1 MSERSDSDGGDDP
14 IRGAL
19 AASRRDLLFTLAT
32 LVIVQ
37 RGLPFLFPLSP
48 ARAQGVTAMS
58 WMSATQR
65 AVFDSVLYDH
75 AKEYLAYAKVVQ
87 DNLRGGE
94 AVAAFD
100 RALAE
105 TIAPGDLINV
115 FNDTLGRGIA
125 IDLAF
130 LPSPNQP
137 PATLAKI
144 LQPTIP
150 RIGLPETLGRN
161 IDGVVNQGAAAV
173 ASIQALIG
181 NVQGIVPVV
190 SKDISEIYWRAGL
203 TLLTARDDLTG
214 LVAAATAALGAAGN
228 DARAIA
234 ERVSQITGAISSIA
248 ASGSGQGFNYAAAAV
263 GLTKAVS
270 ALGELLHMNRDT
282 VDKVNKTVNVVGSVL
297 AGAAAA
303 AALGP
308 VGAAVGAVAGLLGGL
323 FGGRGGDGTGKALA
337 QLSTQIAQLE
347 QHVLMGLQQ
356 LAAGI
361 GALSQQI
368 VNLSQQIERDFE
380 ALGAQI
386 AAFQAQME
394 NRLDQIRELIAAQAR
409 TDMANKAFQMI
420 EDARDYDA
428 HYRERRLGAG
438 AAATAVADPMRDLR
452 VLFDNMRRP
461 PGGQLTGYCG
471 PAFVGTPY
479 SGYINDLSNRI
490 AGRTPPAGAPGSPGT
505 PSAGQPRT
513 LASWM
518 RLADNFDAPPTP
530 PLLTREVAA
539 LAMRLRHNRYA
550 IAESGDGNSPIDPR
564 NGAGIVQGLQQQCF
578 DLLGGIAAA
587 PEYAFVSKSPL
598 LPTGGAAP
606 DPLAPQDIWDVLAN
620 VQSAVSEISDS
631 DKAAALANEA
641 VTFLRPRLSAHYLLT
656 GQNLLPVLLY
666 IRRRALQEL
675 ADSAAMVFCNPYMA
689 AVQVFRRVVATKLS
703 ETPVFPVRAN
713 HSRLKVANDADAQ
726 GLIWNYK
733 RSAQPLAAVA
743 KVDFPT
749 LVGDAITQLSL
760 TVASIFNGRFYL
772 PGRANP
778 TSNPADWTLYGIS
791 YFGARL
797 PAVISA
803 LSAAAA
809 GPKTLTAHLTMIR
822 ERCLLLG
829 VIEQC
834 IKTRLAALAATPG
847 LPGPIP
853 QLDDWFAGFQEYGM
867 IAAFALAQPPVV
879 ATPGRP
885 PESNMAE
892 AVVGALLA
900 PLNVGIPFPPPA
912 PSEEAKVY
920 TNNVG
925 VFWGWGAEKCRP
937 DTPTAPELIAAV
949 LRPECAFAGENGATI
964 AALGTFSE
972 LQEALQIAKSKTAL
986 RNAVDRAGGIASLLR
1001 NSLQNA

>member
-1 MSERSDSDGGDDP
+1 MSERSGSDGGDDP

-19 AASRRDLLFTLAT
+19 AASRRDLLFGLAT

-37 RGLPFLFPLSP
+37 RGLPLLFPLSP
-48 ARAQGVTAMS
+48 AHAQGVTAMS

-75 AKEYLAYAKVVQ
+75 AREYLAYAKVVQ

-94 AVAAFD
+94 AIAAFD

-105 TIAPGDLINV
+105 TTAPGDLINA
-115 FNDTLGRGIA
+115 FNDTLARGIA

-137 PATLAKI
+137 PSTLSKI

-161 IDGVVNQGAAAV
+161 IDGVVNQGAAPV

-190 SKDISEIYWRAGL
+190 SKDVSEIYWRAGL

-214 LVAAATAALGAAGN
+214 LVAAATAALGTAGN
-228 DARAIA
+228 DGRAIA
-234 ERVSQITGAISSIA
+234 ERVSQITNAVSSIA
-248 ASGSGQGFNYAAAAV
+248 ASGSRQGFNYAAAAE
-263 GLTKAVS
+263 GLTKAVA

-282 VDKVNKTVNVVGSVL
+282 VDKVNKTVNVVGSML
-297 AGAAAA
+297 AGAAAG

-308 VGAAVGAVAGLLGGL
+308 VGAAVGAVAGLLAGL
-323 FGGRGGDGTGKALA
+323 FGSRGGDGTGKALA

-356 LAAGI
+356 LAAAI

-394 NRLDQIRELIAAQAR
+394 NRLDQIRELIVAQAR
-409 TDMANKAFQMI
+409 TDMANKGFRMI
-420 EDARDYDA
+420 ENARDYDA

-438 AAATAVADPMRDLR
+438 AAATAVADPLRDLR
-452 VLFDNMRRP
+452 VLFDNMRHP
-461 PGGQLTGYCG
+461 PGGQFTGYCG

-490 AGRTPPAGAPGSPGT
+490 AGRTPAAGMPGT
-505 PSAGQPRT
+505 PGASGQPRT

-518 RLADNFDAPPTP
+518 RLADNFDVPSTP
-530 PLLTREVAA
+530 ALLTQEVAM

-550 IAESGDGNSPIDPR
+550 IAESGDGNSPIDLR

-578 DLLGGIAAA
+578 DLLGGIAVA
-587 PEYAFVSKSPL
+587 PEYAFVSKSLL
-598 LPTGGAAP
+598 LPTGRTAP
-606 DPLAPQDIWDVLAN
+606 DPMAPQDIADVLAN

-641 VTFLRPRLSAHYLLT
+641 VAFLRPRLSAHYLLT
-656 GQNLLPVLLY
+656 GQNLLPTLLY

-689 AVQVFRRVVATKLS
+689 AVQAFRRMVATKLS
-703 ETPVFPVRAN
+703 EASAFPVRAN
-713 HSRLKVANDADAQ
+713 HSRLKIAKNVDAQ
-726 GLIWNYK
+726 GLIWNY
-733 RSAQPLAAVA
+733 RRAEQPLSAVA

-749 LVGDAITQLSL
+749 ASSPPVVDAITQLSL
-760 TVASIFNGRFYL
+760 AVESIFNGRLYL
-772 PGRANP
+772 PGRTAP
-778 TSNPADWTLYGIS
+778 TSDPRDWTLYGTS

-803 LSAAAA
+803 LSATA
-809 GPKTLTAHLTMIR
+809 GPNTLTAHLTLIR
-822 ERCLLLG
+822 DRCLLLG

-834 IKTRLAALAATPG
+834 IKARLAALAAMPG
-847 LPGPIP
+847 LAGSIP
-853 QLDDWFAGFQEYGM
+853 QLEDWFAGFQEYGM
-867 IAAFALAQPPVV
+867 IAAFALAQPPVT
-879 ATPGRP
+879 TPGRP

-892 AVVGALLA
+892 AVVAALLA

-925 VFWGWGAEKCRP
+925 VFWGWGAEKFRP
-937 DTPTAPELIAAV
+937 DMPTAPELIAVV
-949 LRPECAFAGENGATI
+949 LRPECAFAGENGAI
-964 AALGTFSE
+964 MAALSTFSE

-1001 NSLQNA
+1001 SSLQNA